1 MMRFQPSYGVD
12 DKPAALWWTPAQPMS
27 DRVAALNYFTRTQTL
42 PPAPLPPGM
51 VESISYLP
59 ATSAKAEV
67 YPEKVV
73 DGVTLS
79 IGWAPDE
86 TMKYSLFAVRVG
98 NERVVYSGEPDFQ
111 KYAALAHTP
120 PEMAKPPTVED
131 LKTIADARIADR
143 PKSTPGWVSSPW
155 TLAALGL
162 AAALA
167 YHRFTRAAEK
177 E

>member
-1 MMRFQPSYGVD
+1 MLVKQVSYAPSGG
-12 DKPAALWWTPAQPMS
+12 A
-27 DRVAALNYFTRTQTL
+27 NNNL
-42 PPAPLPPGM
+42 P
-51 VESISYLP
+51 
-59 ATSAKAEV
+59 

-79 IGWAPDE
+79 LGWAPDE

-98 NERVVYSGEPDFQ
+98 NERVVYSGDPDFQ
-111 KYAALAHTP
+111 KYATLAHTP